1 MTYTPVSAPVDATP
15 EAGSP
20 FILSPGSEAPLRR
33 RRWRRGFVS
42 GTFSM
47 KFGVT
52 VLGIYLFV
60 ALLAL
65 VWTPAGSSPVGN
77 DILGAPS
84 TSHLFGTDR
93 LGADVLSRMMA
104 ATRYDL
110 GITLASVMI
119 ALVFGSILGT
129 IAAYYG
135 GLWDAIVMRI
145 AEIFQAFPTL
155 LFAMLVVS
163 AIGPG
168 LINVIVVL
176 ACVGLPSYL
185 RLSRG
190 EVMSRRTSQFA
201 EAARM
206 SGCRSWRVAFRHLL
220 PNSMAPLLAFT
231 SVNAAWVALITS
243 SLGYLGIG
251 IQPGVPEW
259 GNMISLGQQNIITG
273 QWWVSFFPGLAILG
287 LTGSLYLIG
296 DGLGDLF
303 DPRRRGNV
311 G

>member
-1 MTYTPVSAPVDATP
+1 MTYSSLSTQLDPGTEVD
-15 EAGSP
+15 SQLV
-20 FILSPGSEAPLRR
+20 LSPDPAPAPR
-33 RRWRRGFVS
+33 RRWRPRVLA
-42 GTFSM
+42 TTLSM
-47 KFGVT
+47 KFGVAMLALY
-52 VLGIYLFV
+52 VVV
-60 ALLAL
+60 ALVA
-65 VWTPAGSSPVGN
+65 VFWTPSGSSPIGN
-77 DILGAPS
+77 DILISPS
-84 TSHLFGTDR
+84 HSHLLGTDR
-93 LGADVLSRMMA
+93 LGADIL
-104 ATRYDL
+104 
-110 GITLASVMI
+110 
-119 ALVFGSILGT
+119 ALVFGGILGT
-129 IAAYYG
+129 LAAYYG

-155 LFAMLVVS
+155 LFAMLIVS

-168 LINVIVVL
+168 LLNVIVVL

-190 EVMSRRTSQFA
+190 EIMSRRTAQFA

-296 DGLGDLF
+296 DGLGDIF
-303 DPRRRGNV
+303 DPRRRGNAR
-311 G
+311 

>member
-1 MTYTPVSAPVDATP
+1 MSSSPVSTLVEVPEEVGAPGTGLPQRSSVP
-15 EAGSP
+15 VLG
-20 FILSPGSEAPLRR
+20 RR
-33 RRWRRGFVS
+33 RRKRFVGVRSMQVGLAILGFYIV
-42 GTFSM
+42 
-47 KFGVT
+47 
-52 VLGIYLFV
+52 V

-65 VWTPAGSSPVGN
+65 VWTPSGSSPTGFVVLSPPK
-77 DILGAPS
+77 LG
-84 TSHLFGTDR
+84 HLFGTDR
-93 LGADVLSRMMA
+93 LGADVLSRAMA

-110 GITLASVMI
+110 GITLTAVML
-119 ALVFGSILGT
+119 ALVFGSVLGT
-129 IAAYYG
+129 LAAYYG
-135 GLWDAIVMRI
+135 GFWDSIIMRI
-145 AEIFQAFPTL
+145 AEVFQAFPTL
-155 LFAMLVVS
+155 LFAMLIVS

-168 LINVIVVL
+168 LVNVIVVL

-185 RLSRG
+185 RLSRA
-190 EVMSRRTSQFA
+190 EILSRRNSQFA

-206 SGCRSWRVAFRHLL
+206 AGCRSWRVAFRHLL

-231 SVNAAWVALITS
+231 SVNASWVALLTA

-303 DPRRRGNV
+303 DPRRRGNA